1 MRSQQLCSGVLYLA
15 QLGHAVMQIIRKAC
29 SPVFKPVSSIQ
40 LFLQT
45 LWSQDFKSKLFRHKL
60 AKSCDFV
67 KAKEPEGEQKN
78 SNSMVSPCLFLSQ
91 PVLYTPAICP
101 QIKELMKSAV
111 NTCSAGML
119 LSCLCT
125 FFKLRLTC
133 WHSERFAF
141 KTDGRWIIWGDTL
154 CPTHWKEHRTNYMMP
169 LL

>member
-15 QLGHAVMQIIRKAC
+15 QLGHAVMQIIGKAC

-45 LWSQDFKSKLFRHKL
+45 LWSQDFKRKLFMHEL
-60 AKSCDFV
+60 AKSCDLW
-67 KAKEPEGEQKN
+67 KLKNQKGN
-78 SNSMVSPCLFLSQ
+78 KKIATAWSPLVFLSQ

-101 QIKELMKSAV
+101 QIKELMKSAI

-133 WHSERFAF
+133 WHPERFAF